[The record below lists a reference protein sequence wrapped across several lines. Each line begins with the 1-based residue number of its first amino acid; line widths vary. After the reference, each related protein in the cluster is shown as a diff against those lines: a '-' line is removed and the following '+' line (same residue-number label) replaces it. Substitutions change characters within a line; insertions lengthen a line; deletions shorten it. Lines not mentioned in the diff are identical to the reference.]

1 MTDNEYLIL
10 CALKRAG
17 PTEAKILWQIFGA
30 DNYRA
35 TEDRLACMIDK
46 EFVSRKP
53 GLNRS
58 LDVISLRPLG
68 EDALDEEEKRLKAAN
83 DRLNEQRKA
92 TAKEHADKAID
103 HKFQLFNTL
112 LNLIGGAILTLI
124 VEHIIF

>member
-1 MTDNEYLIL
+1 M
-10 CALKRAG
+10 
-17 PTEAKILWQIFGA
+17 
-30 DNYRA
+30 
-35 TEDRLACMIDK
+35 MDK

-92 TAKEHADKAID
+92 AANNKSDKAAD
-103 HKFQLFNTL
+103 RKFQLLNTL
-112 LNLIGGAILTLI
+112 LGALAGFLFTLLFQ
-124 VEHIIF
+124 HIFI